1 MLSYSTCVELGL
13 ITINDCDSTIAS
25 NFHGHGLTP
34 GVAITTG
41 ITDLLDKYKDVF
53 KGFGDLPGEYHTV
66 TDDAV
71 PPVVHPPLHVPV
83 ALHNQIKEKLDEM
96 VASDVITP
104 VLNQRSGSPVC

>member
-1 MLSYSTCVELGL
+1 MCIRDSTCVELGL

-53 KGFGDLPGEYHTV
+53 KGLGDLPGEYHTV
-66 TDDAV
+66 TEQSHQFEQS
-71 PPVVHPPLHVPV
+71 HPSR
-83 ALHNQIKEKLDEM
+83 ALPTAH
-96 VASDVITP
+96 S
-104 VLNQRSGSPVC
+104 